1 MRFAYSLLFYLAT
14 PFVLLYFALRG
25 RKDKRYLQRWS
36 ERFGFLPGALKKRGI
51 LVHAASVGEVN
62 ASRELVASLL
72 RHHPGLPVTVSTLT
86 PTGSAQVRRVL
97 GDSVGHCFI
106 PLDLPGAV
114 NRFLDRLEP
123 RLVIIIETEIW
134 PNLYHGAHCREIPLM
149 LANARLS
156 KRSLKRYR
164 VAAEFIA
171 RALRRVAWVGAQ
183 SADDHR
189 RLVECGADA
198 DAVRM
203 TGNLKF
209 DMDVPG
215 NLGERAS
222 SVRAHWGA
230 RRKVLV
236 AGSTHEEDEA
246 VVIPAFVELLQKMP
260 DALLVLAPRHPE
272 RFSRVAQSALDSG
285 LRTELYS
292 QGEACSPQAQ
302 CFVIDTVGELMTYY
316 ACGDIAY
323 VGGGIGEQ
331 GGHNALEPAALGI
344 PVLFGPNM
352 ANARDIADRLLSCNA
367 AQEVS
372 NSREFSEVVRRVLS
386 DENLRNRMGQAG
398 RELVISNKG
407 ALKATLSAVRNFV

>member
-1 MRFAYSLLFYLAT
+1 MRAAYSLLLYLAT
-14 PFVLLYFALRG
+14 PFVLLYFTLRG
-25 RKDKRYLQRWS
+25 QKDSRYLQRWS
-36 ERFGFLPGALKKRGI
+36 ERFGFLPGGLKKRGI
-51 LVHAASVGEVN
+51 LVHAASLGEVN
-62 ASRELVASLL
+62 ASRELIASLL
-72 RHHPGLPVTVSTLT
+72 RHHPDLPVTVSTLT

-97 GDSVGHCFI
+97 GDTVSHCFV

-114 NRFLDRLEP
+114 SRFLNHLEP
-123 RLVIIIETEIW
+123 RLIIIIETEIW
-134 PNLYHGAHCREIPLM
+134 PNFYHGAHNREIPLM
-149 LANARLS
+149 MANARLS
-156 KRSLKRYR
+156 ERSLKRYR

-171 RALRRVAWVGAQ
+171 RALNQVAWIGAQ

-209 DMDVPG
+209 DLEVQD
-215 NLGERAS
+215 NLVERGLS
-222 SVRAHWGA
+222 LRAQWGA
-230 RRKVLV
+230 ARKVLV

-246 VVIPAFVELLQKMP
+246 IVMPAFLDLLQEIP

-272 RFSRVAQSALDSG
+272 RFTRVAQSAREYG

-316 ACGDIAY
+316 ACGDVAY
-323 VGGGIGEQ
+323 VGGGIGDQ

-344 PVLFGPNM
+344 PVLFGPDM
-352 ANARDIADRLLSCNA
+352 DNARDIADRLLSCNA
-367 AQEVS
+367 AQEIS
-372 NSREFSEVVRRVLS
+372 NVREFSETVKSVLS
-386 DENLRNRMGQAG
+386 DENLRARMGRAG
-398 RELVISNKG
+398 RELVASNRG
-407 ALKATLSAVRNFV
+407 ALEATLSAVQNFI